1 MKDQTAGLRVGSN
14 PECGTAPQRRRTAR
28 SRLAKLA
35 RLLHCAVTALTLS
48 AAASS
53 AEAQRASWP
62 DKPIRLIIPFA
73 PGGGSDVAGR
83 VAAQCMSGP
92 LGQTVVVDNRAGAG
106 GTIGTEAVIR
116 SPADGYTL
124 TLLTNSSAVLNV
136 FLYKKLSFD
145 IRRDLV
151 AVAEVGRSPA
161 VLTVRK
167 GLASNYAELQAAAR
181 RSELT
186 YGSGGN
192 GTAPHLA
199 GTLLAKAIGV
209 EMTHV
214 PFRGS
219 GPALTALISGQV
231 DLILESP
238 SVVLGQVQ
246 DGSARALLVAAP
258 ERDPLLPEVPTSREA
273 GLANFSIENWYGVF
287 APAGTPEPVVSTV
300 AKALQTG
307 LQQPGCSARLRE
319 LGIRPGSSG
328 PAEFDAYWKA
338 ELDRWGPIVANSG
351 ASVE

>member
-1 MKDQTAGLRVGSN
+1 MEVQTSGLRGGAGASGQWRRLGATGSRWAA
-14 PECGTAPQRRRTAR
+14 GV
-28 SRLAKLA
+28 A
-35 RLLHCAVTALTLS
+35 RLLPS
-48 AAASS
+48 AAVALILGL
-53 AEAQRASWP
+53 APGARAQQAIWP

-83 VAAQCMSGP
+83 IAAQCMSGP

-106 GTIGTEAVIR
+106 GTIGTEAVVR

-136 FLYKKLSFD
+136 FLYKKLPFD

-151 AVAEVGRSPA
+151 AVAEIGRSPA
-161 VLTVRK
+161 VLAVRK
-167 GLASNYAELQAAAR
+167 GLANNFEELRAAAR

-199 GTLLAKAIGV
+199 GTLLARALGV

-219 GPALTALISGQV
+219 GPALTALISNQV
-231 DLILESP
+231 DMILESP
-238 SVVLGQVQ
+238 SVLLGQIQ
-246 DGSARALLVAAP
+246 DGSVRALLVAAT
-258 ERDPLLPEVPTSREA
+258 EREPLLPEVPTAREA
-273 GLANFSIENWYGVF
+273 GLLNFTIDNWYGVF
-287 APAGTPEPVVSTV
+287 APAGTPAPVVATV

-307 LQQPGCSARLRE
+307 LQQPNCSARLRD
-319 LGIRPGSSG
+319 LGIRPGSTS
-328 PAEFDAYWKA
+328 ADQFTAYWKA
-338 ELDRWGPIVANSG
+338 ELDRWGPIVASSG
-351 ASVE
+351 ASLD